1 MAFWVYMLQ
10 CADGKLYTGQT
21 DDLERRMGEHQH
33 GGFCDFTSRRRPVE
47 LVWSEYYQTRGDAIE
62 VEKQVKSW
70 SRAKKIGLIK
80 GDWKMVSHYARPP
93 HERPSTS
100 RQGREVYP
108 ERLACQPAEGLGT
121 NGDGVRDPLDG
132 QSERP

>member
-1 MAFWVYMLQ
+1 MAFWVYILQ
-10 CADGKLYTGQT
+10 CADGKFYTGQT

-70 SRAKKIGLIK
+70 SRAKKIGLIN
-80 GDWKMVSHYARPP
+80 GDWQMVSHYSRPP
-93 HERPSTS
+93 HERVVQDGQQHAGPSTS
-100 RQGREVYP
+100 
-108 ERLACQPAEGLGT
+108 LGT
-121 NGDGVRDPLDG
+121 NGGGVIDPLG
-132 QSERP
+132 GRIAKR